1 MPSPSLSPKQ
11 RSSTAEDAA
20 RASSARR
27 GTRSTRVFRHGP
39 DDSSPLPT
47 PTPAG
52 VLWKD
57 LESPKVQRMDT
68 AAPRLLI
75 VEDDASIAAGLRM
88 NLRHEGFDVRVATDG
103 EAGLRSALGDVP
115 DLILLDVMLPEMNGF
130 EVLREL
136 RRRGS
141 RAGIIMLTAKGQ
153 EEDKVLGLDLG
164 ADDYVQKP
172 FGLQELI
179 ARIHAVLR
187 RQREAFPEEISFG
200 GITVDR
206 RARHVKKDGE
216 DVVLSP
222 REMNLLLFLVG
233 HPNRALS
240 RDALLEGAWGLDYE
254 GTARTVDNFVVSLR
268 KKLEKDPES
277 PVHFQTVRGLG
288 YRFQP

>member
-1 MPSPSLSPKQ
+1 MAK
-11 RSSTAEDAA
+11 SS
-20 RASSARR
+20 
-27 GTRSTRVFRHGP
+27 
-39 DDSSPLPT
+39 
-47 PTPAG
+47 
-52 VLWKD
+52 
-57 LESPKVQRMDT
+57 
-68 AAPRLLI
+68 PRLLI

-88 NLRHEGFDVRVATDG
+88 NLRHEGFEVHVATDG
-103 EAGLRSALGDVP
+103 EAGLRAALDETP
-115 DLILLDVMLPEMNGF
+115 DLVLLDVMLPEMNGF

-187 RQREAFPEEISFG
+187 RQREAFPEVITFG
-200 GITVDR
+200 NVVVDR
-206 RARHVKKDGE
+206 RSRQVTRAGDP
-216 DVVLSP
+216 VVLSP
-222 REMNLLLFLVG
+222 REMGLLLFLVG

-268 KKLEKDPES
+268 KKLEENPES
-277 PVHFQTVRGLG
+277 PAYLQTVRGLG